1 MNCKKIAIRALVAL
15 LCATMLIGMI
25 PLYVSAA
32 EEILVTIGTATVDKA
47 TATVTN
53 IADGE
58 YAGDYYIV
66 DIPVTVTQNTTKGFY
81 IGKFDM
87 DVPGTDIIYHS
98 VDMTGAI
105 FRKAQFKGAKTTAD
119 ASTPK
124 GLVAMFVMDGDNE
137 NHTETG
143 LVATMKYMVPVAKE
157 VGEYPVEI
165 VGDPEFV
172 AYDESVSAFTP
183 TTVTNGKIIVTDS
196 SAKTEPKIF
205 TPDTFNFSTGT
216 SLAFAK
222 NTEDATYD
230 FMRVSGN
237 GTGADGSRFVFP
249 TDVEISKLPVMR
261 VVYKANTAGTLSMD
275 VHYTGIPTL
284 TKRMWGFGTAFD
296 ASETW
301 TNLYYDF
308 SANRPTGGEDGDAKV
323 VADFD
328 WSKVQKLTKCEL
340 RPFGNKGDI
349 TGKTLDIAYIGFFA
363 DKASAEAYEFAS
375 KTPAVVT
382 PVAMYDKDKLNIYSG
397 GSNIEDG
404 TYPYLSKPV
413 YDDTSKTW
421 KMSAPGE
428 KNTADDFGFDIKV
441 NDLPLNTAKY
451 AKFGI
456 KLSGS
461 KFVDSD
467 NINCGVKY
475 TKDGEE
481 KHGRFWGHGTAMSS
495 AKDIYKELILDI
507 NGTDGYKD
515 GGDGNLNFAD
525 AISSPDTTISFL
537 RFKPFGTNKTEKVTD
552 AGVEFTYI
560 AFFSTLEDAT
570 NYVYVPS
577 EDAPK
582 TYTVTFVADGA
593 EFEKYEDVVE
603 GTALVY
609 PTTTPTKE
617 GYTFKGWDVAAG
629 TEITSDLTVTA
640 QFEENT
646 PSAEP
651 VALIPANKFKSV
663 AGSAGWVAASAITT
677 TADGKSYWHFTTD
690 TAAGYP
696 AEGGNDWGKGA
707 YTGDHTRIYTYF
719 NASDFPEGFK
729 LTDTKFVKIGYR
741 GTVANATAN
750 LDINPMPY
758 NEGKNTRLW
767 GGAKPAQ
774 TLDGKWNSLVLD
786 VSTFTDGEYLAAAKD
801 SGNFFAGN
809 CSGIMN
815 GLCFKPQGATGKELK
830 ADDTYDVLY
839 VAFFATKEA
848 ADAYVYADVPADDPA
863 VTFTVTFT
871 ADGKEF
877 AKLTDVAKD
886 TLLTYPA
893 TNPTKDG
900 YTFKGWDVAEGTKIT
915 SNLTVNAI
923 FEEIKAVTPVAMY
936 DQDKLSFKKVN
947 YFDNITYSE
956 ASKSWTLTAPG
967 TQTTEDNFGF
977 DVNFTDLLFKDA
989 KYAKF
994 GIKLTNGNPV
1004 DSDNINCAVTIPNK
1018 GVSEK
1023 RLWGHGTAMSSAKD
1037 TYKELILDINGTN
1050 GYTGGDGITGADAN
1064 ADATTTINF
1073 LRFKPFG
1080 TAGAS
1085 VTDATVEFT
1094 YIAFFSTLED
1104 AEAYVYA
1111 PSVSVEYV
1119 TVTFMA
1125 DGKVFYT
1132 NDKQVKGEAIVYP
1145 TTEPTKDG
1153 YTFEGWDV
1161 AAGTV
1166 ITENTTVNAKFV
1178 ETPVDTGSVVFNA
1191 KEFTYSTNG
1200 GNIKVAEGKDGKY
1213 IYAHFTAAADG
1224 KSADATKAQIKFDE
1238 SAYPKGFT
1246 LLNNKFMKLAYRS
1259 NVASSSKMDF
1269 NPNPVKISNRMWGP
1283 KPDMTYDGNWQTL
1296 TVDLSTLGWT
1306 GGEGFVKG
1314 ANADEIYKN
1323 NFDGIMAGLCLKPY
1337 QGNGLDMKADEYFDV
1352 LYVGF
1357 FDTKEAADAYTF
1369 AGFATIT
1376 IKVEGADDVV
1386 LDVVDGDKVTLPAAP
1401 EKAGYRFTGW
1411 SDGKGKLY
1419 GAGQVIEATDLVL
1432 TAQFE
1437 AATEYYVTYYDED
1450 ETTVLGKVTVPA
1462 DNAKYKHITAPT
1474 KDGYK
1479 FIGWTIKGTSTIVY
1493 SGDSFVGDKELVA
1506 NYKEGSTNDLSTLI
1520 NVLKIIKIKKSEGDT
1535 KPSGTTESKVLD
1547 AKLYTAAQL
1556 AEVYQANENF
1566 ASAGLK
1572 TINGVEYAAYTAK
1585 QGTYG
1590 DDGLNL
1596 IFKLEDIAD
1605 GQKFVDYP
1613 VIKFGYYSTASVD
1626 AVEPNVIASY
1636 QGQDQ
1641 RTWGASAGTV
1651 NGKFAEIVYNYST
1664 ALIGNNAGG
1673 SYSFSNFDADGTV
1686 ISPCFKAWGS
1696 QTLTVSG
1703 NDETFALAYIAF
1715 FKNEADAKSYEFGK
1729 TVIGEATET
1738 PAEETP
1744 AEEKPAEETKPAK
1757 GAVATYTAAQILTVS
1772 SVDVNIT
1779 MDKEAVSADGTSYAK
1794 FSATADGASGDNTK
1808 FIIATADLGA
1818 DFNIK
1823 DYPYLAVSYKSNIGV
1838 DTTIDFNMRTSYQG
1852 SVLRIWGARIDF
1864 QRNDKKNTMVIDL
1877 ANAFNGGEGAAGKD
1891 YAWANVDANG
1901 ICNALWFKPWGGS
1914 GGKEMKSG
1922 EYFMIEKLA
1931 FFADKA
1937 SAEAFN

>member
-32 EEILVTIGTATVDKA
+32 GELTFQIGTAELDKA
-47 TATVTN
+47 TAEPV
-53 IADGE
+53 DG
-58 YAGDYYIV
+58 YYIV
-66 DIPVTVTQNTTKGFY
+66 NVPITVTQNPGFLQ
-81 IGKFDM
+81 GKFPV
-87 DVPGTDIIYHS
+87 DVEGDDILFNGITLGADFEADYKNSSVKVSEVADLSKRVINFIESKEEKDYFGLGLYCTYSYKVPADKALGEYAVTVVEEPGTIYI
-98 VDMTGAI
+98 VDFNNNDLDEI
-105 FRKAQFKGAKTTAD
+105 
-119 ASTPK
+119 
-124 GLVAMFVMDGDNE
+124 
-137 NHTETG
+137 
-143 LVATMKYMVPVAKE
+143 PVTIN
-157 VGEYPVEI
+157 P
-165 VGDPEFV
+165 
-172 AYDESVSAFTP
+172 
-183 TTVTNGKIIVTDS
+183 GKIIIKDS

-205 TPDTFNFSTGT
+205 TPDTFNFGKGT

-237 GTGADGSRFVFP
+237 GTGADGSRFTFP

-261 VVYKANTAGTLSMD
+261 VVYKANTKGSLGMD
-275 VHYTGIPTL
+275 VYYTGIPTL
-284 TKRMWGFGTAFD
+284 TKRMWGLGAGFN

-308 SANRPTGGEDGDAKV
+308 SANKPTGGEDGDTKV
-323 VADFD
+323 VADFA

-340 RPFGNKGDI
+340 RPFGSTEAGDI

-375 KTPAVVT
+375 KTPAVEYVT
-382 PVAMYDKDKLNIYSG
+382 VTFM
-397 GSNIEDG
+397 
-404 TYPYLSKPV
+404 
-413 YDDTSKTW
+413 
-421 KMSAPGE
+421 
-428 KNTADDFGFDIKV
+428 
-441 NDLPLNTAKY
+441 
-451 AKFGI
+451 
-456 KLSGS
+456 
-461 KFVDSD
+461 VD
-467 NINCGVKY
+467 
-475 TKDGEE
+475 
-481 KHGRFWGHGTAMSS
+481 
-495 AKDIYKELILDI
+495 
-507 NGTDGYKD
+507 
-515 GGDGNLNFAD
+515 
-525 AISSPDTTISFL
+525 
-537 RFKPFGTNKTEKVTD
+537 
-552 AGVEFTYI
+552 GVEF
-560 AFFSTLEDAT
+560 SKNDKQ
-570 NYVYVPS
+570 V
-577 EDAPK
+577 K
-582 TYTVTFVADGA
+582 GA
-593 EFEKYEDVVE
+593 
-603 GTALVY
+603 AIVY
-609 PTTTPTKE
+609 PTTNPTKD
-617 GYTFKGWDVAAG
+617 GYTFKGWDVAA
-629 TEITSDLTVTA
+629 DTVISADTTVNA
-640 QFEENT
+640 VFEANT

-663 AGSAGWVAASAITT
+663 AGGAGWVAASAITT
-677 TADGKSYWHFTTD
+677 TTDGKSYWHFTTD

-696 AEGGNDWGKGA
+696 AEGGNTYGKGA

-729 LTDTKFVKIGYR
+729 LTDAQFVKIGYR

-786 VSTFTDGEYLAAAKD
+786 LSTFTDGENLAAAKD

-863 VTFTVTFT
+863 ETFTVTFT

-947 YFDNITYSE
+947 YFDNIAYSE

-967 TQTTEDNFGF
+967 TQNTEDNFGF
-977 DVNFTDLLFKDA
+977 DVMFTDLLFQNA

-1004 DSDNINCAVTIPNK
+1004 DSDNINC
-1018 GVSEK
+1018 GVNYTKDGEAK
-1023 RLWGHGTAMSSAKD
+1023 YGRLWGHGTAMSSAKD

-1050 GYTGGDGITGADAN
+1050 GYKGGGDGNLVFADAVSS
-1064 ADATTTINF
+1064 ADTTISY

-1080 TAGAS
+1080 TNKAS

-1111 PSVSVEYV
+1111 PSVPVEYV
-1119 TVTFMA
+1119 TVTFTA

-1191 KEFTYSTNG
+1191 KEFTYSTSG

-1224 KSADATKAQIKFDE
+1224 KSADGTKAFISFDE
-1238 SAYPKGFT
+1238 SAYPEGFT

-1259 NVASSSKMDF
+1259 NVRSSNALDF
-1269 NPNPVKISNRMWGP
+1269 NPNPVKSSNRLWGP
-1283 KPDMTYDGNWQTL
+1283 RLPVTNDGNWQEMV
-1296 TVDLSTLGWT
+1296 VDLSTLGWT

-1337 QGNGLDMKADEYFDV
+1337 KDNGLEMKADEYFDV

-1376 IKVEGADDVV
+1376 IKIEGADDVV

-1411 SDGKGKLY
+1411 SDGKGGLY
-1419 GAGQVIEATDLVL
+1419 GAGEVIDATDLEL

-1450 ETTVLGKVTVPA
+1450 ETTVLSKVTVPA

-1479 FIGWTIKGTSTIVY
+1479 FTGWTIKGTSTIVY

-1506 NYKEGSTNDLSTLI
+1506 NYKEGSANDLSTLI

-1590 DDGLNL
+1590 DDGLNI

-1613 VIKFGYYSTASVD
+1613 VIKFGYYSTASTD

-1664 ALIGNNAGG
+1664 ALTANNAGG

-1696 QTLTVSG
+1696 QTLNVSG

-1744 AEEKPAEETKPAK
+1744 AEEKPAEETKPAE
-1757 GAVATYTAAQILTVS
+1757 GAAATYTAAQILTVS
-1772 SVDVNIT
+1772 TVRDNIT
-1779 MDKEAVSADGTSYAK
+1779 MDEAAVSADGTSYAK
-1794 FSATADGASGDNTK
+1794 FSATADGASGDNTL
-1808 FIIATADLGA
+1808 IAINVADLGA

-1864 QRNDKKNTMVIDL
+1864 KRNDKKTAMVIDL

-1901 ICNALWFKPWGGS
+1901 ICNSLWFKPWGGS

>member
-375 KTPAVVT
+375 KTPAV
-382 PVAMYDKDKLNIYSG
+382 
-397 GSNIEDG
+397 
-404 TYPYLSKPV
+404 
-413 YDDTSKTW
+413 
-421 KMSAPGE
+421 
-428 KNTADDFGFDIKV
+428 
-441 NDLPLNTAKY
+441 
-451 AKFGI
+451 
-456 KLSGS
+456 
-461 KFVDSD
+461 
-467 NINCGVKY
+467 
-475 TKDGEE
+475 
-481 KHGRFWGHGTAMSS
+481 
-495 AKDIYKELILDI
+495 
-507 NGTDGYKD
+507 
-515 GGDGNLNFAD
+515 
-525 AISSPDTTISFL
+525 
-537 RFKPFGTNKTEKVTD
+537 
-552 AGVEFTYI
+552 
-560 AFFSTLEDAT
+560 
-570 NYVYVPS
+570 
-577 EDAPK
+577 
-582 TYTVTFVADGA
+582 
-593 EFEKYEDVVE
+593 
-603 GTALVY
+603 
-609 PTTTPTKE
+609 
-617 GYTFKGWDVAAG
+617 
-629 TEITSDLTVTA
+629 
-640 QFEENT
+640 
-646 PSAEP
+646 
-651 VALIPANKFKSV
+651 
-663 AGSAGWVAASAITT
+663 
-677 TADGKSYWHFTTD
+677 
-690 TAAGYP
+690 
-696 AEGGNDWGKGA
+696 
-707 YTGDHTRIYTYF
+707 
-719 NASDFPEGFK
+719 
-729 LTDTKFVKIGYR
+729 
-741 GTVANATAN
+741 
-750 LDINPMPY
+750 
-758 NEGKNTRLW
+758 
-767 GGAKPAQ
+767 
-774 TLDGKWNSLVLD
+774 
-786 VSTFTDGEYLAAAKD
+786 
-801 SGNFFAGN
+801 
-809 CSGIMN
+809 
-815 GLCFKPQGATGKELK
+815 
-830 ADDTYDVLY
+830 
-839 VAFFATKEA
+839 
-848 ADAYVYADVPADDPA
+848 
-863 VTFTVTFT
+863 
-871 ADGKEF
+871 
-877 AKLTDVAKD
+877 
-886 TLLTYPA
+886 
-893 TNPTKDG
+893 
-900 YTFKGWDVAEGTKIT
+900 
-915 SNLTVNAI
+915 
-923 FEEIKAVTPVAMY
+923 VTPVAMY

>member
-81 IGKFDM
+81 NGLINM
-87 DVPGTDIIYHS
+87 DVEGTDIIYHS

-105 FRKAQFKGAKTTAD
+105 FADYCFNGALNTAEASQADGVVACYILDLTKRNTT
-119 ASTPK
+119 T
-124 GLVAMFVMDGDNE
+124 
-137 NHTETG
+137 TG
-143 LVATMKYMVPVAKE
+143 LMATMKFMVPVAKE
-157 VGEYPVEI
+157 VGEYAVEI

-172 AYDESVSAFTP
+172 AYDTSSSAFTP

-205 TPDTFNFSTGT
+205 TPDTFNFGKGT
-216 SLAFAK
+216 ALAFAK

-237 GTGADGSRFVFP
+237 GTAVDGSRFTFP

-261 VVYKANTAGTLSMD
+261 VVYKANTKGSLGMD
-275 VHYTGIPTL
+275 VYYTGIPTL
-284 TKRMWGFGTAFD
+284 TKRMWGLGAGFN

-301 TNLYYDF
+301 TDLYYDF
-308 SANRPTGGEDGDAKV
+308 SANKPAGGEDGDTKV
-323 VADFD
+323 VADFA

-340 RPFGNKGDI
+340 RPFGSTEAGDI

-375 KTPAVVT
+375 KTPAVEYVT
-382 PVAMYDKDKLNIYSG
+382 VTFM
-397 GSNIEDG
+397 
-404 TYPYLSKPV
+404 
-413 YDDTSKTW
+413 
-421 KMSAPGE
+421 
-428 KNTADDFGFDIKV
+428 
-441 NDLPLNTAKY
+441 
-451 AKFGI
+451 
-456 KLSGS
+456 
-461 KFVDSD
+461 VD
-467 NINCGVKY
+467 
-475 TKDGEE
+475 
-481 KHGRFWGHGTAMSS
+481 
-495 AKDIYKELILDI
+495 
-507 NGTDGYKD
+507 
-515 GGDGNLNFAD
+515 
-525 AISSPDTTISFL
+525 
-537 RFKPFGTNKTEKVTD
+537 
-552 AGVEFTYI
+552 GVEF
-560 AFFSTLEDAT
+560 SKNDKQ
-570 NYVYVPS
+570 V
-577 EDAPK
+577 K
-582 TYTVTFVADGA
+582 GA
-593 EFEKYEDVVE
+593 
-603 GTALVY
+603 AIVY
-609 PTTTPTKE
+609 PTTNPTKD
-617 GYTFKGWDVAAG
+617 GYTFKGWDVAA
-629 TEITSDLTVTA
+629 DTVISADTTVNA
-640 QFEENT
+640 VFEANT

-651 VALIPANKFKSV
+651 VALIPANKFKNV
-663 AGSAGWVAASAITT
+663 AGNAGWVAASAITT
-677 TADGKSYWHFTTD
+677 TTDGKSYWHFTTD
-690 TAAGYP
+690 TAAAY
-696 AEGGNDWGKGA
+696 AAGGVAGSGA
-707 YTGDHTRIYTYF
+707 LAGDLTRIYTYF

-729 LTDTKFVKIGYR
+729 LADAKFVKVGYR

-786 VSTFTDGEYLAAAKD
+786 LSTFTDGENLAAAKG
-801 SGNFFAGN
+801 SENFFAGN
-809 CSGIMN
+809 CSGVMN
-815 GLCFKPQGATGKELK
+815 GLCFKPQGANGKELK

-839 VAFFATKEA
+839 VAFFASKEA

-871 ADGKEF
+871 VDGKEYT
-877 AKLTDVAKD
+877 KLTDVAKD

-915 SNLTVNAI
+915 SDLTVNAI

-936 DQDKLSFKKVN
+936 DQDKLNITKVN
-947 YFDNITYSE
+947 NFDNIAYSD

-967 TQTTEDNFGF
+967 TQKTNDNFGF

-1018 GVSEK
+1018 GVSAK

-1037 TYKELILDINGTN
+1037 IYKELILDINGTN
-1050 GYTGGDGITGADAN
+1050 GYKDGDSITGADAN
-1064 ADATTTINF
+1064 ADATTTINY

-1094 YIAFFSTLED
+1094 YIAFFNTLED

-1111 PSVSVEYV
+1111 PSVPVEYV
-1119 TVTFMA
+1119 TVTFTA

-1191 KEFTYSTNG
+1191 KEFTYSTSG

-1224 KSADATKAQIKFDE
+1224 KSADGTKAFISFDE
-1238 SAYPKGFT
+1238 SAYPEGFT

-1259 NVASSSKMDF
+1259 NVRSSNALDF
-1269 NPNPVKISNRMWGP
+1269 NPNPVKSSNRLWGP
-1283 KPDMTYDGNWQTL
+1283 RLPVTNDGNWQEMV
-1296 TVDLSTLGWT
+1296 VDLSTLGWT

-1337 QGNGLDMKADEYFDV
+1337 KDNGLEMKADEYFDV

-1411 SDGKGKLY
+1411 SDGKGGLY
-1419 GAGQVIEATDLVL
+1419 GAGDVIDATDLEL

-1450 ETTVLGKVTVPA
+1450 ETTVLSKVTVPA

-1479 FIGWTIKGTSTIVY
+1479 FTGWTIKGTSTIVY

-1613 VIKFGYYSTASVD
+1613 VIKFGYYSTSSVD
-1626 AVEPNVIASY
+1626 AVEPNVYASY
-1636 QGQDQ
+1636 QGKSE

-1664 ALIGNNAGG
+1664 ALTGNNAGG

-1686 ISPCFKAWGS
+1686 VSPCFKAWGS
-1696 QTLTVSG
+1696 QTLNVSG

-1744 AEEKPAEETKPAK
+1744 AEEKPAEETKPAE
-1757 GAVATYTAAQILTVS
+1757 GAAATYTAAQILTVS
-1772 SVDVNIT
+1772 TVRDNIT
-1779 MDKEAVSADGTSYAK
+1779 MDEAAVSADGTSYAK
-1794 FSATADGASGDNTK
+1794 FSATADGASGDNTL
-1808 FIIATADLGA
+1808 IAINVADLGA

-1864 QRNDKKNTMVIDL
+1864 KRNDKKTAMVIDL

-1901 ICNALWFKPWGGS
+1901 ICNSLWFKPWGGS